1 LKALDARFFSL
12 YRFQRPEG
20 MLKTAGRGPAGA
32 LTTAHRKNEKDR
44 GRKGTQPARGGEPDG
59 HDTRFNRPVASHESG
74 GMPEGIRR
82 M

>member
-1 LKALDARFFSL
+1 
-12 YRFQRPEG
+12 
-20 MLKTAGRGPAGA
+20 M
-32 LTTAHRKNEKDR
+32 TTAHRKNEKDRGRKRAEPRGKAGGRPR